1 MSFVLLGLLIMT
13 GAAAAQA
20 PEGHEQHHPSGAA
33 VEAPTAVTPPPP
45 SPTSPPAAPGA
56 PQGMDMP
63 GMMREMGRMMGGV
76 PKKPLMARVLDA
88 DQMTEAERNALRG
101 DAERRIQEGL
111 ALLERGTRQLADARR
126 IGDDAAL
133 ARAVQTL
140 EEGAAHWETGR
151 AVLQA
156 LSSSAPRGAG
166 VRWFKSQMNLD
177 RPSTPFTIGG
187 LSWRHATVMASLALI
202 VVAGAALYGY
212 KVRRSLAL
220 LARLTRADP
229 GP

>member
-1 MSFVLLGLLIMT
+1 MSFVLLVLLIMT
-13 GAAAAQA
+13 GAAAQA
-20 PEGHEQHHPSGAA
+20 PEGHGQHHPAA
-33 VEAPTAVTPPPP
+33 ATVETPAAVTPPPP
-45 SPTSPPAAPGA
+45 SPASPPAAPGA

-63 GMMREMGRMMGGV
+63 AMMREMGRMMGGV
-76 PKKPLMARVLDA
+76 PKKPLVARLLDA
-88 DQMTEAERNALRG
+88 ERMTEVERNALRG

-126 IGDDAAL
+126 TGDDAAL
-133 ARAVQTL
+133 ARAVQRL

-156 LSSSAPRGAG
+156 LSSPAPRGAG
-166 VRWFKSQMNLD
+166 VRWFKSQMNLEL
-177 RPSTPFTIGG
+177 PSTPLTIGG
-187 LSWRHATVMASLALI
+187 LSWRHATVMASLAFI

-220 LARLTRADP
+220 LARLTRVDP
-229 GP
+229 GS